1 MGYSMVTLQRTI
13 LVEIST
19 RLSRAARVV
28 ADMKDTVLGH
38 REIKKMLRIGRE
50 FQERLG
56 FSEKEKEQVKEKK
69 KEQKGEGKK
78 DNGDLEGFEQMEKP

>member
-1 MGYSMVTLQRTI
+1 MVTLQRTI

-28 ADMKDTVLGH
+28 ADMKGTVLGH

-50 FQERLG
+50 FLERLG

-78 DNGDLEGFEQMEKP
+78 DNGDLEGLRQMEKP